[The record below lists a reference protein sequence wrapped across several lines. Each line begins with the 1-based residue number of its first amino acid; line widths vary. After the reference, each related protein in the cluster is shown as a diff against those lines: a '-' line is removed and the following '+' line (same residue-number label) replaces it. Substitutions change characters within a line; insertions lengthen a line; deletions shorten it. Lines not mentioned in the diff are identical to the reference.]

1 MSSAFESRSGYYAG
15 GLLRQLFC
23 SHVTLTKVRVR
34 TCYRRHPELVSGSAL
49 VTFFFSTF
57 LFVNKKYVALV
68 VLFGLL
74 LLLPFTVQTVADLRG
89 EKRFVSLDIFKDVV
103 YTPFVRESN
112 MTAGAAKLDSVWR
125 SAREAIA
132 GGAETADALEPVIG
146 ALSDLEAVAL
156 TVNAYAQLDTAEAG
170 YKLLKQA
177 DTLLA
182 ILEDE
187 PENFKSV
194 DSTLKAVV
202 GEFGQFSLWRAFLD
216 VKHYGVWTSRYLR
229 AFEKKVEDENALVL
243 AVRPRYQL
251 AVWNIF
257 SDPGEKVVLGAA
269 GDCIGAGCGRD
280 TAMASDRWLFYR
292 QDVEFLVQP
301 SPLDVR
307 SAKLDNPIK
316 AIEKFRDQLKAK
328 GVELLVVITPGKPS
342 IYPERLTGHA
352 SSAADHANSIGLQ
365 SHGKKILDSLAKLGF
380 NTVDLYTPLLAA
392 KSRDSVEGPLYLNDD
407 THWTPRGA
415 ELAAA
420 EIAAA
425 VNRLESDG
433 KINYEKIKIN
443 DLQFDWPPLNYI
455 ASDTVADRMGDVG
468 EMSGLNKFGVF
479 KTQRVTGHVVMQQD
493 INTRI
498 DIAQS
503 SANCLDS
510 IKRECPK
517 DDDSCYMTKLFQC
530 DEKDVACVRTLT
542 KSCPKGSAFDS
553 CYHARLEPCELN
565 DSVYYDTTRT
575 PFKDDFRIAQILILG
590 DSFSRI
596 YQTDSPVNAGWIAHF
611 AKNMKR
617 PVASIVSDGGA
628 STLVREKLARKAGV
642 LKGKKL
648 LIWEFVER
656 DLRFGAEG
664 WKDVN
669 F

>member
-1 MSSAFESRSGYYAG
+1 MDYSAS
-15 GLLRQLFC
+15 
-23 SHVTLTKVRVR
+23 
-34 TCYRRHPELVSGSAL
+34 
-49 VTFFFSTF
+49 FFYIWG
-57 LFVNKKYVALV
+57 VNKKYVALV

-112 MTAGAAKLDSVWR
+112 KTAGAAKLDSVWR

-202 GEFGQFSLWRAFLD
+202 GEFGQFSLWRAFLA

-251 AVWNIF
+251 AVWNVF
-257 SDPGEKVVLGAA
+257 NDPGEKVVLGAA
-269 GDCIGAGCGRD
+269 GDCIGAGCERD

-420 EIAAA
+420 EISKKVREMADAGF
-425 VNRLESDG
+425 VDIGEESVS
-433 KINYEKIKIN
+433 Y
-443 DLQFDWPPLNYI
+443 
-455 ASDTVADRMGDVG
+455 ASSDSVADRMGDVG

-479 KTQRVTGHVVMQQD
+479 KVQKVTGHVVMQQNIVEKSD
-493 INTRI
+493 TGSG
-498 DIAQS
+498 QS
-503 SANCLDS
+503 LHDCLDS
-510 IKRECPK
+510 LIKNCQG
-517 DDDSCYMTKLFQC
+517 DISCYRSHFC
-530 DEKDVACVRTLT
+530 VGKDSLYYDN
-542 KSCPKGSAFDS
+542 S
-553 CYHARLEPCELN
+553 LI
-565 DSVYYDTTRT
+565 YDTTVT
-575 PFKDDFRIAQILILG
+575 PFKDDFRKSEILILG

-611 AKNMKR
+611 AKNMNR

-664 WKDVN
+664 WKDVD

>member
-1 MSSAFESRSGYYAG
+1 MTRG
-15 GLLRQLFC
+15 GVRKLI
-23 SHVTLTKVRVR
+23 LTFVRMTRGRVR
-34 TCYRRHPELVSGSAL
+34 TCLLQFATFFLVS
-49 VTFFFSTF
+49 
-57 LFVNKKYVALV
+57 KKYVVLV
-68 VLFGLL
+68 VLFGIL
-74 LLLPFTVQTVADLRG
+74 LLLPFTVQTVADLNG
-89 EKRFVSLDIFKDVV
+89 EKRFISLDIFKDVV

-112 MTAGAAKLDSVWR
+112 IAASAHKLDSAWR
-125 SAREAIA
+125 SARESIA
-132 GGAETADALEPVIG
+132 GGAETVDALEPVIG
-146 ALSDLEAVAL
+146 ALSDLEAVVL
-156 TVNAYAQLDTAEAG
+156 TVNAYAQLDTGEAG

-177 DTLLA
+177 NTLLPT
-182 ILEDE
+182 LEDE
-187 PENFKSV
+187 PENFKAV
-194 DSTLKAVV
+194 DSALKAVIA
-202 GEFGQFSLWRAFLD
+202 EFDHFSLVRAFLA
-216 VKHYGVWTSRYLR
+216 VKRYGVWTSRYLR

-257 SDPGEKVVLGAA
+257 NDPGEKVVLGAA
-269 GDCIGAGCGRD
+269 GNCIGKSCGRD
-280 TAMASDRWLFYR
+280 SAETADKWLFYR

-328 GVELLVVITPGKPS
+328 GVELLVVVTPGKPS
-342 IYPERLTGHA
+342 IYPERLTGNA
-352 SSAADHANSIGLQ
+352 STVMATE
-365 SHGKKILDSLAKLGF
+365 SHGKKILDSLSALGF

-392 KSRDSVEGPLYLNDD
+392 KKDDASLGPLYLNDD

-425 VNRLESDG
+425 VKRLDSDG
-433 KINYEKIKIN
+433 KINLTELRQKHADGSYPMSFVAK
-443 DLQFDWPPLNYI
+443 D
-455 ASDTVADRMGDVG
+455 SVADRMGDVG

-479 KTQRVTGHVVMQQD
+479 KVQKVTGHVVMQQNIVEKSD
-493 INTRI
+493 TGSG
-498 DIAQS
+498 QS
-503 SANCLDS
+503 LHDCLDS
-510 IKRECPK
+510 LKKNCQGDI
-517 DDDSCYMTKLFQC
+517 SCYRSHFC
-530 DEKDVACVRTLT
+530 VGKDSLYYDN
-542 KSCPKGSAFDS
+542 S
-553 CYHARLEPCELN
+553 LI
-565 DSVYYDTTRT
+565 YDTTVT
-575 PFKDDFRIAQILILG
+575 PFKDDFRKANILILG

-611 AKNMKR
+611 AKNMNR

-664 WKDVN
+664 WKDVE

>member
-1 MSSAFESRSGYYAG
+1 M
-15 GLLRQLFC
+15 
-23 SHVTLTKVRVR
+23 
-34 TCYRRHPELVSGSAL
+34 
-49 VTFFFSTF
+49 
-57 LFVNKKYVALV
+57 NKKYVAIV
-68 VLFGLL
+68 VLFGIL
-74 LLLPFTVQTVADLRG
+74 LLLPFTVQAVADLRG
-89 EKRFVSLDIFKDVV
+89 DKRFVSFDIFKDIV

-112 MTAGAAKLDSVWR
+112 MTAGAMRLDSAWR
-125 SAREAIA
+125 AAREAIA
-132 GGAETADALEPVIG
+132 GGAETVDALEPVIG

-182 ILEDE
+182 SLEDE
-187 PENFKSV
+187 PESFKVV

-202 GEFGQFSLWRAFLD
+202 GEFGHFSVVRAVSG

-257 SDPGEKVVLGAA
+257 GDPGEKVVLGT
-269 GDCIGAGCGRD
+269 GEG
-280 TAMASDRWLFYR
+280 RWLFYR

-307 SAKLDNPIK
+307 SAKLDNPVQ
-316 AIEKFRDQLKAK
+316 AILRFRDQLKAK
-328 GVELLVVITPGKPS
+328 GVELLVVVTPGKPS
-342 IYPERLTGHA
+342 VYPERLTGA
-352 SSAADHANSIGLQ
+352 AQVLNGAADAGASLGTTAAG
-365 SHGKKILDSLAKLGF
+365 HGKAILDSLSRLGL

-392 KSRDSVEGPLYLNDD
+392 KKDDATLGPLYLNDD

-415 ELAAA
+415 ELAAGV
-420 EIAAA
+420 IA
-425 VNRLESDG
+425 G
-433 KINYEKIKIN
+433 KVREMVDAGIVDIGEPSMEYV
-443 DLQFDWPPLNYI
+443 
-455 ASDTVADRMGDVG
+455 ASDSVADRLGDIG

-479 KTQRVTGHVVMQQD
+479 KTQRVIGHVISQQEVSE
-493 INTRI
+493 R
-498 DIAQS
+498 AQT
-503 SANCLDS
+503 LDS
-510 IKRECPK
+510 TETPA
-517 DDDSCYMTKLFQC
+517 DSLV
-530 DEKDVACVRTLT
+530 D
-542 KSCPKGSAFDS
+542 SA
-553 CYHARLEPCELN
+553 AVQEAIA
-565 DSVYYDTTRT
+565 YDTVRT
-575 PFKDDFRIAQILILG
+575 PFKDDFRKAKILILG

-611 AKNMKR
+611 AKEMGR

-664 WKDVN
+664 WKEVA

>member
-1 MSSAFESRSGYYAG
+1 MSSAFESRTGY
-15 GLLRQLFC
+15 LRWRITPPVF
-23 SHVTLTKVRVR
+23 
-34 TCYRRHPELVSGSAL
+34 YIIA
-49 VTFFFSTF
+49 
-57 LFVNKKYVALV
+57 VNKKYIAIV
-68 VLFGLL
+68 VLFGIL
-74 LLLPFTVQTVADLRG
+74 LLLPFTVQAVADLRG
-89 EKRFVSLDIFKDVV
+89 DKRFISFDIFKDVV

-112 MTAGAAKLDSVWR
+112 MSAGAMRLDSAWR
-125 SAREAIA
+125 NAREAIA

-156 TVNAYAQLDTAEAG
+156 TVNAHASLDTAEAG

-182 ILEDE
+182 SLEDE
-187 PENFKSV
+187 PENFKAV

-202 GEFGQFSLWRAFLD
+202 GEFGQFSLVRAFLA

-257 SDPGEKVVLGAA
+257 NDPGEKVVLGS
-269 GDCIGAGCGRD
+269 GEG
-280 TAMASDRWLFYR
+280 RWLFYR

-307 SAKLDNPIK
+307 SAKLDNPVQ
-316 AIEKFRDQLKAK
+316 AILRFRDQLKAK

-342 IYPERLTGHA
+342 IYPERLTGNA
-352 SSAADHANSIGLQ
+352 STVMATE

-392 KSRDSVEGPLYLNDD
+392 KKDDASLGPLYLNDD

-425 VNRLESDG
+425 VKRLDSDG
-433 KINYEKIKIN
+433 KINLTELRQKHADGSYPMSFVAK
-443 DLQFDWPPLNYI
+443 D
-455 ASDTVADRMGDVG
+455 SVADRMGDVG

-479 KTQRVTGHVVMQQD
+479 KTQRVTGHVVMQQN
-493 INTRI
+493 INSL
-498 DIAQS
+498 A
-503 SANCLDS
+503 DS
-510 IKRECPK
+510 ICIDSAYKECK
-517 DDDSCYMTKLFQC
+517 NNSNTLCLWTSLT
-530 DEKDVACVRTLT
+530 ACGF
-542 KSCPKGSAFDS
+542 K
-553 CYHARLEPCELN
+553 
-565 DSVYYDTTRT
+565 YDTTVT
-575 PFKDDFRIAQILILG
+575 PFKDDFRKAKILILG

-611 AKNMKR
+611 AKNMNR

-664 WKDVN
+664 WKDVEL
-669 F
+669 

>member
-1 MSSAFESRSGYYAG
+1 M
-15 GLLRQLFC
+15 
-23 SHVTLTKVRVR
+23 
-34 TCYRRHPELVSGSAL
+34 
-49 VTFFFSTF
+49 
-57 LFVNKKYVALV
+57 NKKYVAIV
-68 VLFGLL
+68 VLFGIL
-74 LLLPFTVQTVADLRG
+74 LLLPFTVQAVADLRG
-89 EKRFVSLDIFKDVV
+89 DKRFVSFDIFKDIV

-112 MTAGAAKLDSVWR
+112 MTAGAMRLDSAWR

-132 GGAETADALEPVIG
+132 GGAETVDALEPVIG

-182 ILEDE
+182 SLEDE
-187 PENFKSV
+187 PENFKVV

-202 GEFGQFSLWRAFLD
+202 GEFGHFSVVRAISG

-257 SDPGEKVVLGAA
+257 NDPGEKVVLGA
-269 GDCIGAGCGRD
+269 GEG
-280 TAMASDRWLFYR
+280 RWLFYR

-301 SPLDVR
+301 SPLDER
-307 SAKLDNPIK
+307 SAKLDNPVQ
-316 AIEKFRDQLKAK
+316 AILRFRDQLKAK
-328 GVELLVVITPGKPS
+328 GVELLVVVTPGKPS
-342 IYPERLTGHA
+342 VYPERLTGA
-352 SSAADHANSIGLQ
+352 SPVAGINGADISRGATAAG
-365 SHGKKILDSLAKLGF
+365 HGKSILDSLARLGLH
-380 NTVDLYTPLLAA
+380 TVDLYTPLLAA
-392 KSRDSVEGPLYLNDD
+392 KADDAKLGPLYLNDD

-415 ELAAA
+415 ELAAGV
-420 EIAAA
+420 IA
-425 VNRLESDG
+425 G
-433 KINYEKIKIN
+433 KVREMVDAGIVDIGEPSMEYV
-443 DLQFDWPPLNYI
+443 
-455 ASDTVADRMGDVG
+455 ASDSVADRMGDIG
-468 EMSGLNKFGVF
+468 EMSGLNKFNVF
-479 KTQRVTGHVVMQQD
+479 KTQRVIGHVISQQEVSE
-493 INTRI
+493 R
-498 DIAQS
+498 AQT
-503 SANCLDS
+503 LDS
-510 IKRECPK
+510 TETPA
-517 DDDSCYMTKLFQC
+517 DSLV
-530 DEKDVACVRTLT
+530 D
-542 KSCPKGSAFDS
+542 SA
-553 CYHARLEPCELN
+553 AVQEAIA
-565 DSVYYDTTRT
+565 YDTVRT
-575 PFKDDFRIAQILILG
+575 PFKDDFRKAKILILG

-611 AKNMKR
+611 AKEMGR

-664 WKDVN
+664 WKEVD

>member
-1 MSSAFESRSGYYAG
+1 M
-15 GLLRQLFC
+15 
-23 SHVTLTKVRVR
+23 
-34 TCYRRHPELVSGSAL
+34 
-49 VTFFFSTF
+49 
-57 LFVNKKYVALV
+57 NKKYIAIV
-68 VLFGLL
+68 VLFALL
-74 LLLPFTVQTVADLRG
+74 LLLPFTVQAVADLRG

-112 MTAGAAKLDSVWR
+112 MAAGAAKLDSAWR
-125 SAREAIA
+125 SARESIA
-132 GGAETADALEPVIG
+132 AGTEAGRALEQVIG
-146 ALSDLEAVAL
+146 ALSDLEATVL
-156 TVNAYAQLDTAEAG
+156 TVNAYAQLDTGEAS

-182 ILEDE
+182 TLEDE
-187 PENFKSV
+187 PENFKAV

-202 GEFGQFSLWRAFLD
+202 GEFGQFSLMRAFLA

-257 SDPGEKVVLGAA
+257 NDPGEKVVLGAA
-269 GDCIGAGCGRD
+269 GDCIGAGCARD
-280 TAMASDRWLFYR
+280 TAVASDRWLFYR

-328 GVELLVVITPGKPS
+328 GVELLVVVTPGKPS
-342 IYPERLTGHA
+342 IYTERLTG
-352 SSAADHANSIGLQ
+352 SAQFLNGTTAAG
-365 SHGKKILDSLAKLGF
+365 HGKAILDSLSRLGL

-392 KSRDSVEGPLYLNDD
+392 KKDDATLGPLYLNDD

-415 ELAAA
+415 ELAAGV
-420 EIAAA
+420 IAGKVREMVDAGI
-425 VNRLESDG
+425 VDIGEESMT
-433 KINYEKIKIN
+433 YV
-443 DLQFDWPPLNYI
+443 
-455 ASDTVADRMGDVG
+455 ASDSVADRLGDIG

-479 KTQRVTGHVVMQQD
+479 KTQRVVGHVVSQQEV
-493 INTRI
+493 TER
-498 DIAQS
+498 AQTSDS
-503 SANCLDS
+503 SETPVESLADS
-510 IKRECPK
+510 TAVQ
-517 DDDSCYMTKLFQC
+517 DA
-530 DEKDVACVRTLT
+530 VA
-542 KSCPKGSAFDS
+542 
-553 CYHARLEPCELN
+553 
-565 DSVYYDTTRT
+565 YDTTRT
-575 PFKDDFRIAQILILG
+575 PFKDDFRKAKIMILG

-611 AKNMKR
+611 AKNMNR

-664 WKDVN
+664 WKEVD